1 MADPFESALQDAVKN
16 DEHKKSWKPEVG
28 DVLIGEFLGT
38 DRIPTDFGLQL
49 VLRVRSEKDIRY
61 GPNGTLTAVAD
72 EVLTVWTTTVLRAEL
87 EKETPNPGDRVGIT
101 RLEDAQAKAGRAP
114 AKRFVFQVDRS
125 QPAGRVLRPEQ
136 PVQQPAAQQSQQP
149 VAQHPMGGPAISPA
163 TLAAYNRLAAHSLLT
178 DEERA
183 TYQGYTRHPQFT
195 EEKAKAGM
203 EKLHELI
210 SGREP
215 PADDDLPF

>member
-1 MADPFESALQDAVKN
+1 MADPFESALRDAVKN
-16 DEHKKSWKPEVG
+16 DEHKKSWKPDVG

-38 DRIPTDFGLQL
+38 DRIPTDYGLQL

-61 GPNGTLTAVAD
+61 GPNGAMTAVAG

-125 QPAGRVLRPEQ
+125 QPTRVIRPEPQ
-136 PVQQPAAQQSQQP
+136 AQQSVAQQP
-149 VAQHPMGGPAISPA
+149 PQHPMGGPAISPA
-163 TLAAYNRLAAHSLLT
+163 TLAAYNRLAAHPLLT
-178 DEERA
+178 GEEKA
-183 TYQGYTRHPQFT
+183 TYHGYTRHPAFT
-195 EEKAKAGM
+195 EEKAQAGM
-203 EKLHELI
+203 EKLHALI

-215 PADDDLPF
+215 PEDSELPF